1 MGMSHK
7 DEEVGL
13 HRQASKGVL
22 VSDEQEEGR
31 GSSPHTIR
39 GTLYQEHLVLG
50 ASFGRAEDTGLVF
63 PIRYPGEGPLEEALE
78 GAVVSDLTGAT
89 YRLVSGAHP
98 QELCEAAFCG
108 RKLRVGRCAFEP
120 ALTGDGAIT
129 SVPLLARTGE
139 HEYVVLDP
147 TSRGAVV
154 AGWLTFLSQ
163 VRSNG
168 VAPYEGTTVEE
179 ASGMLVPLLVMGRR
193 ANELLADYLPQAAR
207 NLPARG
213 SVTNVSLDGH
223 IPALLVGLPFGEKGV
238 AAYALLVHQ
247 AAARTVWRSLL
258 SFNWIEPVG
267 RAAVLSAWSS
277 LPWSK
282 ALDSSDV
289 VELGEQDLRAWGLL
303 RPGSDFVGAR
313 GISRE

>member
-1 MGMSHK
+1 
-7 DEEVGL
+7 
-13 HRQASKGVL
+13 
-22 VSDEQEEGR
+22 
-31 GSSPHTIR
+31 
-39 GTLYQEHLVLG
+39 
-50 ASFGRAEDTGLVF
+50 
-63 PIRYPGEGPLEEALE
+63 
-78 GAVVSDLTGAT
+78 
-89 YRLVSGAHP
+89 
-98 QELCEAAFCG
+98 
-108 RKLRVGRCAFEP
+108 
-120 ALTGDGAIT
+120 
-129 SVPLLARTGE
+129 
-139 HEYVVLDP
+139 
-147 TSRGAVV
+147 
-154 AGWLTFLSQ
+154 
-163 VRSNG
+163 
-168 VAPYEGTTVEE
+168 
-179 ASGMLVPLLVMGRR
+179 MLVPLLVMGRR

-313 GISRE
+313 GISGE